1 MIYHAAVD
9 TQRVFADARE
19 KSAGLIRIVTEGHKD
34 LIDDAHVMLKLLST
48 LPIELLAPS
57 RCADLSKAYSATY
70 SQFDNMKVLNA
81 AGDIVC
87 AVAPPPIGTNFADR
101 QWFQT
106 ALKTRRFT
114 ISEVLISKISGS
126 PSVIFALPVLDKGGK
141 VIAIVAIALLAQR
154 FDQLMDLAKLPA
166 GSTVTVLNRNGTI
179 IRRQPDPEIWVG
191 KKYPLLDKFKSG
203 AAKDGSYLRAREVD
217 DIDRLYNFASLY
229 TSDGEEAWLLAIGS
243 PEHEI
248 FRPVY
253 QNVQRHL
260 LWIVVIAIFAL
271 TTAWVGTDKLLVQRL
286 RRLVDVS
293 TTLSNGNLNSRS
305 GMTNQRDEIGQLAS
319 AFDKM
324 AEALEAR
331 ELERKNSEETHA
343 RLAAI
348 VESTNDAIIGRNLDD
363 IATTWNRG
371 AENLFGYS
379 KEEMI
384 GQAPLVN
391 MHADDIGLVMRNLR
405 NVKRGG
411 VVKCQESV
419 RIRKDGKPVHV
430 SITLSPVIDASGAI
444 IGTSVIARDIGDRV
458 RAVAELKA
466 LHVLNLAVTSKLDV
480 SFTLDSLLEQIAI
493 VFPYA
498 NSHIKL
504 FNKTTGKLEPIACRF
519 NENIDE
525 ARWKL
530 ETREG
535 GGDSIQKSISET
547 KKPLIIR
554 DMRTDERTTP
564 QGFWV
569 SRGMTSYLGV
579 PMIVD
584 GDVIGVFSL
593 ITKEEHNFDET
604 EVGFVEVATSQASIA
619 IQNSQLYETTKTQ
632 LQELANNRKRIHSLM
647 IAQLRARDEEAKRIA
662 GELHDESSQLLAA
675 MRLALDDLEKRPI
688 AGVIERVQPIKE
700 MLGQVEERLRNLSH
714 QLHPAILD
722 QWGLSASLDFLA
734 EQVAQRSGILV
745 RVDVVMNGRLS
756 RELELSLYRVA
767 QEALTNVTRH
777 SQAKYVEV
785 QLCDR
790 KGRVY
795 CQIKDDGIG
804 FEPKTV
810 LSGQSRNGGLGL
822 ALARER
828 IEAQGGTLELDSAP
842 GKGTRLQITIPKEKN
857 FVDPVTAS

>member
-1 MIYHAAVD
+1 
-9 TQRVFADARE
+9 
-19 KSAGLIRIVTEGHKD
+19 
-34 LIDDAHVMLKLLST
+34 
-48 LPIELLAPS
+48 
-57 RCADLSKAYSATY
+57 
-70 SQFDNMKVLNA
+70 
-81 AGDIVC
+81 
-87 AVAPPPIGTNFADR
+87 
-101 QWFQT
+101 
-106 ALKTRRFT
+106 
-114 ISEVLISKISGS
+114 
-126 PSVIFALPVLDKGGK
+126 
-141 VIAIVAIALLAQR
+141 
-154 FDQLMDLAKLPA
+154 
-166 GSTVTVLNRNGTI
+166 
-179 IRRQPDPEIWVG
+179 
-191 KKYPLLDKFKSG
+191 
-203 AAKDGSYLRAREVD
+203 
-217 DIDRLYNFASLY
+217 
-229 TSDGEEAWLLAIGS
+229 
-243 PEHEI
+243 
-248 FRPVY
+248 
-253 QNVQRHL
+253 
-260 LWIVVIAIFAL
+260 
-271 TTAWVGTDKLLVQRL
+271 
-286 RRLVDVS
+286 
-293 TTLSNGNLNSRS
+293 
-305 GMTNQRDEIGQLAS
+305 
-319 AFDKM
+319 
-324 AEALEAR
+324 
-331 ELERKNSEETHA
+331 
-343 RLAAI
+343 
-348 VESTNDAIIGRNLDD
+348 
-363 IATTWNRG
+363 
-371 AENLFGYS
+371 
-379 KEEMI
+379 
-384 GQAPLVN
+384 
-391 MHADDIGLVMRNLR
+391 
-405 NVKRGG
+405 
-411 VVKCQESV
+411 
-419 RIRKDGKPVHV
+419 
-430 SITLSPVIDASGAI
+430 
-444 IGTSVIARDIGDRV
+444 
-458 RAVAELKA
+458 
-466 LHVLNLAVTSKLDV
+466 
-480 SFTLDSLLEQIAI
+480 

-828 IEAQGGTLELDSAP
+828 IEAQGGTIELDSAP
-842 GKGTRLQITIPKEKN
+842 GKGTRLQITTPKEKN